1 MANGGAGQ
9 KRQASESAMTGA
21 LQSLQEEAATTKI
34 RRLEHHRSARDA
46 LAQQPLLTP
55 PFSVGMEDLPEDIQ
69 RRILSLLPLKEAAR
83 TSIVS
88 RNWRE
93 LWTCH
98 PNLCFDGSKQQST
111 DEDSMKIKE
120 TKFIETVNSIVQQ
133 HSGAVLNKFSIR
145 FLLKKESSDHLDRWI
160 CFAAACKARIMDINL
175 WPNAL
180 KAPVGKN
187 YNYPLEALGSQDG
200 PFIQSLFLKHVSLKP
215 HSDIAGFTKL
225 RRLHLNNVIING
237 DLRGLLNNCCALEDL
252 EIFKCYGA
260 WDLRVSLHLNKLRHM
275 LISLVPTSS
284 IDFHVTG
291 LTHFEYKGQAR
302 PIVLHGCSQL
312 EKVSLTFKAG
322 SFERDKDLVSYAF
335 NKLPAISAV
344 KVLNV
349 RADMIEREPVW
360 TSQVD
365 RLMTRPVYMFT
376 RLRHLTCEITIFTR
390 DANSHV
396 GILQFA
402 HYLDRAP
409 ELEVLQLHEK
419 VHITPLNTPTFLLIY
434 HADGLCLVASETD
447 VVYTT
452 GVGFWSGEATG
463 LFSSSMG
470 LHRLKKVHMSG
481 FRCYR
486 PQMEL
491 LCGILEKGAT
501 LENVTIQTN
510 PYTVSSH
517 NYESYIREWARHTSE
532 RFGKTIHRRILTLD
546 KCKMR

>member
-46 LAQQPLLTP
+46 LAQQPLPTP

-69 RRILSLLPLKEAAR
+69 RHILSMLPLKEAAR

-111 DEDSMKIKE
+111 DEDSMKIKGA
-120 TKFIETVNSIVQQ
+120 KFIETVNSIVQQ

-360 TSQVD
+360 TSQM
-365 RLMTRPVYMFT
+365 L
-376 RLRHLTCEITIFTR
+376 
-390 DANSHV
+390 
-396 GILQFA
+396 
-402 HYLDRAP
+402 
-409 ELEVLQLHEK
+409 
-419 VHITPLNTPTFLLIY
+419 
-434 HADGLCLVASETD
+434 
-447 VVYTT
+447 YTT
-452 GVGFWSGEATG
+452 GVGFWSGEAIG

-491 LCGILEKGAT
+491 LCGILGKGAT

-532 RFGKTIHRRILTLD
+532 RFGKTIHVVN
-546 KCKMR
+546 